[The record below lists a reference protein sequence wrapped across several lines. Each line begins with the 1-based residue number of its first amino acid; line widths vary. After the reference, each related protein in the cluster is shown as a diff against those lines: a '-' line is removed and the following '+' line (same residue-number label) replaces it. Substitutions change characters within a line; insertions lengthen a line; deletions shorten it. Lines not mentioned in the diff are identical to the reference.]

1 MYKQLEMYFAEWNY
15 EDFNLQLIPV
25 IEHVSTC
32 TFKCQFSYNY
42 ANHNFL
48 SSHDVFEASL
58 TWNIQH

>member
-32 TFKCQFSYNY
+32 TFKC
-42 ANHNFL
+42 HNFHTIMQIIISYQAMMCL
-48 SSHDVFEASL
+48 KH
-58 TWNIQH
+58 H

>member
-32 TFKCQFSYNY
+32 TFKC
-42 ANHNFL
+42 HNFHTIMQIIISYQAMICL
-48 SSHDVFEASL
+48 KH
-58 TWNIQH
+58 H